1 MPDRPLLL
9 LPRPSIA
16 EREKERPQFVPNN
29 YHLPCF
35 DRQKERLSE
44 QFESMYRAFVS
55 DSTAGIEPEYV
66 LVLETIG
73 KIDGFQQAARAV
85 GMEWLA
91 EIEQEEIEPDED
103 FYQRPKINK
112 RLFSQE
118 IEGISAKQ
126 STGIWELLKNKG
138 FIDSNGFI
146 LDKPIVDIRQII
158 PEELSEYTDQII
170 SAINDEIMDTKGS
183 VISGRFFLCMS
194 NRQAIDNLLSLWKK
208 WDSENR
214 KLEYNFG
221 KWAEVFKQL
230 KRLRKWDVLDRIKET
245 GVLKYWEEE
254 LEIKK
259 GTASL
264 IPFEIELW
272 YRRNA
277 EKRKNVEAKLIE
289 LIKSENGNVIK
300 TCIIEEINFHGIK
313 AELPPDKIEGV
324 LNSKFISL
332 FQSNDVM
339 FFRPSGQCVVEIYSE
354 GENQSFHAG
363 SAAGEP
369 IVAILDGYPF
379 ANHSLLE
386 NRLIIDDPDDFGSSY
401 QANEMK
407 HGTAMASLVCH
418 GELDAGEASLTRPV
432 YIRPIM
438 KPDEDDPRRREHIPD
453 EMFAEDLVERA
464 VKRIFEGETGQPPVA
479 SSIKVI
485 NLSVCNPAQMYF
497 NQLSSWAR
505 LLDWLSSKYKV
516 LFCVSAGNV
525 VSDLVLG
532 LDEEKLKSL
541 PEKELTKL
549 VLTKCYSN
557 MRNRRIISP
566 AEAINALTIGAI
578 HSDKS
583 NVANQGNRLD
593 LLPSSLLPSP
603 ISPHGFGFR
612 NSIKPEIYLPGGRQ
626 LYTYLQDNVYT
637 IDKSGQAP
645 GHQVA
650 TAPVIPGEK
659 GRVVYTRGTS
669 NSAALATRGAA
680 LIYEAIEPI
689 IMENHI
695 PQDNIAV
702 LLKAL
707 LVHGASWRESRQL
720 IENCLKDESNSKG
733 FKKVISRFIG
743 FGIPDI
749 QRVVECTRQR
759 VTALGYGQI
768 KKDEKHEFI
777 LPLPPSLSG
786 SNVLRKLIITLAWF
800 SPVNCDSRRYR
811 KANLSF
817 EPPKEAIG
825 VSRGEADA
833 KQVRNGTVQHEVLEG
848 EEIVSYQDG
857 DYLIIPVVCRE
868 DAGNLDEEVYY
879 GLAVTLEV
887 SENVDIPIYEE
898 IRARIR
904 EQIRIDERQTV

>member
-1 MPDRPLLL
+1 MPDKPLLL
-9 LPRPSIA
+9 LPKPSIV
-16 EREKERPQFVPNN
+16 EREKDKGHPIFDN
-29 YHLPCF
+29 YHRPCF
-35 DRQKERLSE
+35 ERQKERLSE
-44 QFESMYRAFVS
+44 QFESMYQAFVS
-55 DSTAGIEPEYV
+55 DNTAGIEPEYV

-112 RLFSQE
+112 QLFSQE

-126 STGIWELLKNKG
+126 SSDIWKLLNTKG

-146 LDKPIVDIRQII
+146 FDKPIDDISQII
-158 PEELSEYTDQII
+158 PEELTKYTVQII
-170 SAINDEIMDTKGS
+170 SAINNEMTNIKGS
-183 VISGRFFLCMS
+183 AISGRFFLCMS
-194 NRQAIDNLLSLWKK
+194 NRQAMNNLLSLWRK
-208 WDSENR
+208 WDSEKK
-214 KLEYNFG
+214 KLEHNFG
-221 KWAEVFKQL
+221 KWAEIFKYL
-230 KRLRKWDVLDRIKET
+230 KTLRKWDISDRINET
-245 GVLKYWEEE
+245 GILKYWEEE

-259 GTASL
+259 GTASF

-272 YRRNA
+272 YRRSV
-277 EKRKNVEAKLIE
+277 EKRKDVEARLIA
-289 LIKSENGNVIK
+289 LIKAENGKVIS
-300 TCIIEEINFHGIK
+300 TCTIEEINFHGIK
-313 AELPPDKIEGV
+313 AELPPDKIERA
-324 LNSKFISL
+324 LNSEFISL
-332 FQSNDVM
+332 FKSNDVM
-339 FFRPSGQCVVEIYSE
+339 FFRPSGQCIVEEYSE
-354 GENQSFHAG
+354 GENRSFYVG
-363 SAAGEP
+363 STAGEP
-369 IVAILDGYPF
+369 IIAILDGYPF
-379 ANHSLLE
+379 VNHSLLK
-386 NRLIIDDPDDFGSSY
+386 NRLTIDDPDDFGSSY

-418 GELDAGEASLTRPV
+418 GELDAGEVSLTRPV

-453 EMFAEDLVERA
+453 EIFAEDLVERA

-479 SSIKVI
+479 PSVKVI

-516 LFCVSAGNV
+516 LFCVSAGNI

-532 LDEEKLKSL
+532 LSESKLKSL
-541 PEKELTKL
+541 SEEELTKL
-549 VLTKCYSN
+549 ILTKYYSD

-578 HSDKS
+578 HSDNS
-583 NVANQGNRLD
+583 NVVNLGNRLD

-612 NSIKPEIYLPGGRQ
+612 NSIKPEIYFSGGRQ
-626 LYTYLQDNVYT
+626 LYTYLQENIYT
-637 IDKSGQAP
+637 IDTSGQAP

-650 TAPVIPGEK
+650 TAPVTLGEK

-669 NSAALATRGAA
+669 NSAALATRAAA
-680 LIYEAIEPI
+680 LIYEAIESI
-689 IMENHI
+689 ITENHI
-695 PQDNIAV
+695 PQENIAV
-702 LLKAL
+702 LLKSL
-707 LVHGASWRESRQL
+707 LVHGASWGKSRQL
-720 IENCLKDESNSKG
+720 IENCLKNESNSKV
-733 FKKVISRFIG
+733 FKKILSRFLG

-749 QRVVECTRQR
+749 QRVVECTKQR

-786 SNVLRKLIITLAWF
+786 SNALRKLIITLAWF
-800 SPVNCDSRRYR
+800 SPINCNSRRYR

-817 EPPKEAIG
+817 EPPGEDIG
-825 VSRGEADA
+825 VSRIEADA
-833 KQVRNGTVQHEVLEG
+833 KQVRNGTVQHEILEG
-848 EEIVSYQDG
+848 DKIVSYQDG
-857 DYLIIPVVCRE
+857 DCLIIPVVCRE

-879 GLAVTLEV
+879 GIVVTLEV
-887 SENVDIPIYEE
+887 PENVDISIYDEV
-898 IRARIR
+898 RTRIR
-904 EQIRIDERQTV
+904 EQVRIEERQSI

>member
-16 EREKERPQFVPNN
+16 KREVEKPKFVPNN
-29 YHLPCF
+29 YHLPSF
-35 DRQKERLSE
+35 ERQKERLSE
-44 QFESMYRAFVS
+44 QFESMYQAFVS

-112 RLFSQE
+112 LLFSQE
-118 IEGISAKQ
+118 IEGINAKQ
-126 STGIWELLKNKG
+126 SSDIWKLLNTKG

-146 LDKPIVDIRQII
+146 LDKLIDDIGQII
-158 PEELSEYTDQII
+158 PEELAKYTVQII
-170 SAINDEIMDTKGS
+170 SAINNEITNIKGGA
-183 VISGRFFLCMS
+183 ISGRFFLCMS
-194 NRQAIDNLLSLWKK
+194 NRQAMDNLLSLWRK
-208 WDSENR
+208 WDSEKKKFER
-214 KLEYNFG
+214 NFG
-221 KWAEVFKQL
+221 KWAEIFKYL
-230 KRLRKWDVLDRIKET
+230 KTLRKWDISDRINET

-259 GTASL
+259 GTASF

-272 YRRNA
+272 YRRNV
-277 EKRKNVEAKLIE
+277 EKREDVEARLIA
-289 LIKSENGNVIK
+289 LIKAENGKVIS
-300 TCIIEEINFHGIK
+300 TCTIEEINFHGIK
-313 AELPPDKIEGV
+313 AELPPDKIERA
-324 LNSKFISL
+324 LNSEFINL
-332 FQSNDVM
+332 FKSHDVM
-339 FFRPSGQCVVEIYSE
+339 FFRPSGQCVVEEYSE
-354 GENQSFHAG
+354 GESRSFNAG
-363 SAAGEP
+363 STTGEP

-386 NRLIIDDPDDFGSSY
+386 NRLIVDDPDDFGSSY

-418 GELDAGEASLTRPV
+418 GELDAGEEPLTRPV

-438 KPDEDDPRRREHIPD
+438 KPNEDYPRRREHIPD

-464 VKRIFEGETGQPPVA
+464 VKRIFEGEIGQPPVA
-479 SSIKVI
+479 PSVKVI
-485 NLSVCNPAQMYF
+485 NLSVCNPTQMYF

-505 LLDWLSSKYKV
+505 LLDWLSYKYKV
-516 LFCVSAGNV
+516 LFCVSAGNI

-532 LDEEKLKSL
+532 LSESKLKSL
-541 PEKELTKL
+541 SEEELTKL
-549 VLTKCYSN
+549 ILTKYYSD

-578 HSDKS
+578 HSDNS
-583 NVANQGNRLD
+583 NIVNQGNRLD

-612 NSIKPEIYLPGGRQ
+612 NSIKPELYISGGRQ
-626 LYTYLQDNVYT
+626 LYTYLQENIYT
-637 IDKSGQAP
+637 IDTSGQAP

-650 TAPVIPGEK
+650 TAPVTLGEK

-669 NSAALATRGAA
+669 NSAALATRVAA

-689 IMENHI
+689 IIENHI
-695 PQDNIAV
+695 PQENIAA
-702 LLKAL
+702 LLKTL
-707 LVHGASWRESRQL
+707 LVHSASWGESRQL
-720 IENCLKDESNSKG
+720 IERCLKNESNSKV
-733 FKKVISRFIG
+733 FKKILSRFLG
-743 FGIPDI
+743 FGIPNI
-749 QRVVECTRQR
+749 QRVVECTKQR

-768 KKDEKHEFI
+768 KKNEKHEFI

-786 SNVLRKLIITLAWF
+786 LNVLRRLIITLAWF
-800 SPVNCDSRRYR
+800 SPINCNNRRYR

-817 EPPKEAIG
+817 EPPDEDIG
-825 VSRGEADA
+825 VSRIEADG
-833 KQVRNGTVQHEVLEG
+833 KQVRNGTVQHEILEG
-848 EEIVSYQDG
+848 DKIVSYQDG
-857 DYLIIPVVCRE
+857 DCLTIPVVCRE

-879 GLAVTLEV
+879 GIAVTLEV
-887 SENVDIPIYEE
+887 PENVDISIYEE
-898 IRARIR
+898 VRARIR
-904 EQIRIDERQTV
+904 EQVRIEERQSI